1 MADVILRDAVEADF
15 ERIVEINAAEVVKTS
30 AMDIDR
36 LRLLH
41 SLAGYHRVAV
51 VNGRIA
57 GAPVAAAP
65 VAAFLLAMPDGVDY
79 PNDNYGWFAARYP
92 RFLYVDRI
100 VVDSAFSG
108 LGIGSRMY
116 RDLFEHAR
124 LQQIG
129 TVACEY
135 NIEPPNHAS
144 RKFHDK
150 FGFREVGTQYVADG
164 TKRVSMQVAEA

>member
-15 ERIVEINAAEVVKTS
+15 ERIIEINAAEVVKTS
-30 AMDIDR
+30 AMDADR
-36 LRLLH
+36 LRFLH
-41 SLAGYHRVAV
+41 ELAGYHKVAV
-51 VNGRIA
+51 VDGH
-57 GAPVAAAP
+57 

-79 PNDNYGWFAARYP
+79 PNDNYGWFAARHP

-116 RDLFEHAR
+116 RDLFGYAR
-124 LQQIG
+124 AQQIG

-164 TKRVSMQVAEA
+164 TKRVSMQVVEV

>member
-1 MADVILRDAVEADF
+1 MAGAILRDAVDADF
-15 ERIVEINAAEVVKTS
+15 DRIADINAAAVVKTS
-30 AMDIDR
+30 AMDVDR
-36 LRLLH
+36 LRFLH
-41 SLAGYHRVAV
+41 SLAGYHKVAIV
-51 VNGRIA
+51 DGR
-57 GAPVAAAP
+57 

-79 PNDNYGWFAARYP
+79 PNGNYGWFAARYP

-116 RDLFEHAR
+116 RDLFEYAR
-124 LQQIG
+124 SQRIG

-144 RKFHDK
+144 RQVHDK
-150 FGFREVGTQYVADG
+150 SGFREVGTQYVADG
-164 TKRVSMQVAEA
+164 TKRVSMQVAEV

>member
-1 MADVILRDAVEADF
+1 MADVILRDVVEADF
-15 ERIVEINAAEVVKTS
+15 DRIVEINAAEVVKTS
-30 AMDIDR
+30 AMDADR
-36 LRLLH
+36 LRFLH
-41 SLAGYHRVAV
+41 ALAGYHKVPV
-51 VNGRIA
+51 VDGR
-57 GAPVAAAP
+57 

-116 RDLFEHAR
+116 RDLFEYAR
-124 LQQIG
+124 ARQIG

-150 FGFREVGTQYVADG
+150 FGFTEVGTQYVADG
-164 TKRVSMQVAEA
+164 TKRVSMQVAET